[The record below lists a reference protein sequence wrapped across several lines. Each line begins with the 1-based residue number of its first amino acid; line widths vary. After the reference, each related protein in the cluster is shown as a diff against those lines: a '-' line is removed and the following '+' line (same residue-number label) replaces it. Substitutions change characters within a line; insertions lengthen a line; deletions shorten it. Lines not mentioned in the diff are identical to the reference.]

1 SDVKLSELLDRYQDL
16 CGLFGALPPPQVVNV
31 DHGGKRFLLF
41 AIPAGAAAGQPAGCV
56 TPAIAHINVPEAGA
70 RLPANFRVSGWAM
83 KDGAGVGEVRVTLD
97 GKPVALARYGMR
109 EEWPQQFYRGRSRD
123 PAQPMVG
130 FIADVDATA
139 IAPGRHWLG

>member
-1 SDVKLSELLDRYQDL
+1 VLPHALNREHGRAPQLALWGLAMESRSAVGDAPVLLVISPSDVKLSELLDRYQDL

-70 RLPANFRVSGWAM
+70 RLPANF
-83 KDGAGVGEVRVTLD
+83 
-97 GKPVALARYGMR
+97 
-109 EEWPQQFYRGRSRD
+109 
-123 PAQPMVG
+123 
-130 FIADVDATA
+130 
-139 IAPGRHWLG
+139 